1 LNRLWI
7 RNLGRDDRAISDN
20 GKECRYPFLDEIV
33 VNEVSKINFKLLTK
47 LDLPK
52 GGGGEKYLLRQVA
65 KRLGLKFL
73 INFKGFISNVWFF
86 RQSCEEKKRAIQF
99 GTRIAKQ
106 LNIKYF
112 GSNRKA
118 NGTFNFKSKK

>member
-1 LNRLWI
+1 MNRLWI

-47 LDLPK
+47 LDMPK

-73 INFKGFISNVWFF
+73 IKFFWIYFKMIGLLDKVA
-86 RQSCEEKKRAIQF
+86 RRKKERF
-99 GTRIAKQ
+99 SLERGLR
-106 LNIKYF
+106 N
-112 GSNRKA
+112 N
-118 NGTFNFKSKK
+118 